1 MKSSVVNPTGGAPE
15 DYVVAKTAAA
25 GARPAFNG
33 NSGIR
38 PRKGARKPSGS
49 QVMWGETRAADG

>member
-49 QVMWGETRAADG
+49 QVM